1 MLADVLPGDRLHCPK
16 ALPLGREPKRPVE
29 NVTWEDARSYCLA
42 AGMRLPTDAEWEYAA
57 RAGSTAGR
65 YGEVNAIAWHYGNSG
80 RTTHEVGGKQPN
92 AWGLS
97 DMLGN
102 VWEWVADWY
111 ADHYAPGDATDPQG
125 PASGSFRTLRG
136 SDWNNYPRNARA
148 SFRGRDGADHSSRIG
163 FRCAGN

>member
-1 MLADVLPGDRLHCPK
+1 VKGGLSFAIGLGLAP
-16 ALPLGREPKRPVE
+16 AF
-29 NVTWEDARSYCLA
+29 LA
-42 AGMRLPTDAEWEYAA
+42 AQPHRETSAWRQSAA